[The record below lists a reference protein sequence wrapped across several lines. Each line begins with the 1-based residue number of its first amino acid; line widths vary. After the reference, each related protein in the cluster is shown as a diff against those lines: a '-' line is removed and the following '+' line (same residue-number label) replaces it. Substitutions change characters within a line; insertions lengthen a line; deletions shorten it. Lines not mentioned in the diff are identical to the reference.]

1 MGYFHGT
8 SIIDRSFS
16 FEWDEDDET
25 SDDDIPPEQRGPQF
39 TEPKSL
45 LTATPSRSFFPRGFY
60 WDEGFHLLHIGQW
73 DDGLALEILKSWID
87 LIDEDGW
94 VGREQIL
101 GEEARSKVPPEFQ
114 TQYPKYAN
122 PPTLT
127 MAITAYIRRV
137 KAADSGP
144 SLADLGM
151 DTQQTPLDIQGDLTP
166 EARTPA
172 FALSFLRSI
181 YKPLRRHYDWF
192 RRTQRGLIKPYAR
205 LARSRTEA
213 YRWRGRNLNHV
224 LTSGMDDYP
233 RSAPHAGELHLDL
246 ISWMG
251 FFTRTMK
258 EIAEFVGETDDALS
272 FGEIYENI
280 VGNIDD
286 LHWDEE
292 EGMYCDASVDDED
305 ESMHVCHR
313 GYLSLFPFLL
323 ELVPVDS
330 PHLGKILDL
339 VRDPEHLWSPYGLRS
354 LSSSHPEFGQ
364 GENYW
369 KGPIWVQMNF
379 LALRAL
385 HQVGRCLSS

>member
-1 MGYFHGT
+1 MPSRRRLRGPFQFDVFFDSASATQKLTCQFSLLCNICEALNASVAAVLDQGIPSLTKSYASRFSHTFPILPHTRPLLNIEAFSQAVTANLIGGVGYFHGT

-25 SDDDIPPEQRGPQF
+25 SDDDIPPEQRGPQL
-39 TEPKSL
+39 TEPNSL

-87 LIDEDGW
+87 LIDEDVGW
-94 VGREQIL
+94 EREQIL

-151 DTQQTPLDIQGDLTP
+151 DTQQTPLDIQGDPTP

-172 FALSFLRSI
+172 FALSFLKSI

-213 YRWRGRNLNHV
+213 YRWRG
-224 LTSGMDDYP
+224 SQP
-233 RSAPHAGELHLDL
+233 
-246 ISWMG
+246 
-251 FFTRTMK
+251 
-258 EIAEFVGETDDALS
+258 
-272 FGEIYENI
+272 
-280 VGNIDD
+280 
-286 LHWDEE
+286 
-292 EGMYCDASVDDED
+292 
-305 ESMHVCHR
+305 
-313 GYLSLFPFLL
+313 
-323 ELVPVDS
+323 
-330 PHLGKILDL
+330 
-339 VRDPEHLWSPYGLRS
+339 
-354 LSSSHPEFGQ
+354 
-364 GENYW
+364 
-369 KGPIWVQMNF
+369 
-379 LALRAL
+379 
-385 HQVGRCLSS
+385 